1 MPIEFDPSNPLLH
14 RRLFVGGG
22 LAAAMLVPGT
32 ALGQGAKQAG
42 KVEDMRGEAFA
53 QAAAAKRNLAMNA
66 PLFMADQVA
75 TGSGSRLTMQLGD
88 HTRVRLGEQA
98 RLTID
103 RYLVEAGGE
112 LTLHSGPMMFDRPA
126 GGTPLPV
133 QVRSSFGLIAVRGTR
148 FFAGPSNNV
157 FGVFVERGRVAV
169 TAAGQTVVLLPEQ
182 GTDIPRRGAPP
193 SPPRIWGALRI
204 QAAQA
209 SVW

>member
-1 MPIEFDPSNPLLH
+1 
-14 RRLFVGGG
+14 
-22 LAAAMLVPGT
+22 
-32 ALGQGAKQAG
+32 
-42 KVEDMRGEAFA
+42 VEDVRGEAFA
-53 QAAAAKRNLAMNA
+53 QAASARRNLALNA

-75 TGSGSRLTMQLGD
+75 TGSASRLTMHLGD
-88 HTRVRLGEQA
+88 NTRVRLGEQA
-98 RLTID
+98 RITID
-103 RYLVEAGGE
+103 RYLVAAGGE
-112 LTLHSGPMMFDRPA
+112 LTLHSGPMMFDRPTGSSA
-126 GGTPLPV
+126 LPV

-193 SPPRIWGALRI
+193 SPPRIWGQLRI

-209 SVW
+209 SVF

>member
-1 MPIEFDPSNPLLH
+1 MATEFEDLWLH
-14 RRLFVGGG
+14 RRLFMGAG
-22 LAAAMLVPGT
+22 LVAALVPGA

-42 KVEDMRGEAFA
+42 RVEDMSGEAFA
-53 QAAAAKRNLAMNA
+53 LAAAAKRNLERNG

-75 TGSGSRLTMQLGD
+75 TGSSSRLTMQLGEQ
-88 HTRVRLGEQA
+88 TRVRLGERA

-103 RYLVEAGGE
+103 RYLVDAGGD
-112 LTLHSGPMMFDRPA
+112 LTLHSGPMMFDRPSGA
-126 GGTPLPV
+126 TPLPV

-182 GTDIPRRGAPP
+182 GTDIPRPGAPP
-193 SPPRIWGALRI
+193 SPPRIWGPLRI

-209 SVW
+209 SVM

>member
-1 MPIEFDPSNPLLH
+1 MAVEVESFILH
-14 RRLFVGGG
+14 RRWFVSGG
-22 LAAAMLVPGT
+22 LVAALCAPHV

-42 KVEDMRGEAFA
+42 RVEDMKGEAFA
-53 QAAAAKRNLAMNA
+53 QAAAARRSLAMNA
-66 PLFMADQVA
+66 PVFMADQVA
-75 TGSGSRLTMQLGD
+75 TGSASRITMQLGD

-112 LTLHSGPMMFDRPA
+112 LTLHSGPMIFDRPPGSA
-126 GGTPLPV
+126 PVPV

-169 TAAGQTVVLLPEQ
+169 TAARQTVVLLPEQ
-182 GTDIPRRGAPP
+182 GTDIPRPGAPP
-193 SPPRIWGALRI
+193 SPPRIWGPLRI

-209 SVW
+209 SVF